1 MKRLPD
7 SELEVMQIIWD
18 INEPVDRS
26 DIEKQLYKKHK
37 IATTTLLTLLYRLAE
52 KGFISI
58 EKNGR
63 RSRYRAL
70 VDKKEYLSQQGSFF
84 FKDLCSGDVGILA
97 NALCNSKLTKEEI
110 EELRKLLED
119 SAYER

>member
-37 IATTTLLTLLYRLAE
+37 IAVTTLLTLLSRLAE

-63 RSRYRAL
+63 RSRYRVL
-70 VDKKEYLSQQGSFF
+70 VDKKEYLSEQGSFF
-84 FKDLCSGDVGILA
+84 FKDLCSGDIGILA
-97 NALCNSKLTKEEI
+97 KALCNSKLTKEEI

-119 SAYER
+119 NGL